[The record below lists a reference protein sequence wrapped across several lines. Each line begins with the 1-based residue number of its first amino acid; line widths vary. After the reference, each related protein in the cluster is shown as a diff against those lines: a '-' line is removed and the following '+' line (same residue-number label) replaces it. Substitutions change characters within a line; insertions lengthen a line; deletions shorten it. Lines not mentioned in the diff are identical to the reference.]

1 MLKSTHHPWPP
12 TFRIAAT
19 LLSVAIVG
27 GILYF
32 ARDVIIPIA
41 LAALVTFLLTPVVN
55 RLERWGLPRIPAVA
69 MVILAAILFC
79 VGSGWLVYQQIS
91 SLAADLPRYRE
102 NIRQKVDS
110 VQSLMHG
117 GAIRSIEETVA
128 GVREELNE
136 SATEGQT
143 AAKKDEPVAVRLESG
158 SSFFGFDRLASV
170 GQVMGTAGIVLVLS
184 MFMLIKRE
192 DVMHRVV
199 SLGGNNALA
208 ATTKALQ
215 EAGRRISR
223 YLLMQFLINLN
234 FGVCVG
240 IGLWL
245 IGVPYALLWGACAAI
260 FRYVPFIGPFVA
272 AILPI
277 TVSLIT
283 FPSWMPLIAVL
294 VLFAVLELINNN
306 VLEPYLYGRSVG
318 ISEVAIILAAV
329 CWAWLWGPIGLILA
343 TPITV
348 CLVVLGKYVP
358 ALSIF
363 DRLLGDRPSLKPHVW
378 LYQRLLTGDEEA
390 ADDVV
395 EEFAAKS
402 EPQKTC
408 DELLLPAILLTH
420 RECAAARISPDDEE
434 LITASMRELIDEHVA
449 NAKRETST
457 SDAAADE
464 LPLVLGIAW
473 EDGERAALEMLTRL
487 LADRCTLQVLTPDLL
502 ISQWIDEIRD
512 RKPACLV
519 ISSVPP
525 GELTRTRLVA
535 KRVTTQIPELRVV
548 VARWGS
554 KSISQRRRD
563 AFREAGAASL
573 VSNLAEARDA
583 IIPMI
588 QFHVVS
594 GKATNNDEAARQRA

>member
-1 MLKSTHHPWPP
+1 MFSL
-12 TFRIAAT
+12 
-19 LLSVAIVG
+19 
-27 GILYF
+27 F

-69 MVILAAILFC
+69 VVILAAILFC

-91 SLAADLPRYRE
+91 SLASDLPRYRQ
-102 NIRQKVDS
+102 NIREKVDS
-110 VQSLMHG
+110 VQAMMRG

-136 SATEGQT
+136 ESAEGAT
-143 AAKKDEPVAVRLESG
+143 MAKEDEPVSVRLESTG

-215 EAGRRISR
+215 EASRRISR

-234 FGVCVG
+234 FGVSVG
-240 IGLWL
+240 VGLWL
-245 IGVPYALLWGACAAI
+245 IGVPYALLWGACAAV
-260 FRYVPFIGPFVA
+260 FRYIPFIGPFIA

-277 TVSLIT
+277 TVSLVT

-294 VLFAVLELINNN
+294 ALFAVLELINNN

-318 ISEVAIILAAV
+318 ISEVAIILAAI
-329 CWAWLWGPIGLILA
+329 CWAWLWGPIGLVLA

-363 DRLLGDRPSLKPHVW
+363 DRMLGDRPSMKPHLW

-390 ADDVV
+390 ADDIV
-395 EEFAAKS
+395 EEFAAKAD
-402 EPQKTC
+402 PLKTC
-408 DELLLPAILLTH
+408 EELLLPALLLTH
-420 RECAAARISPDDEE
+420 RESAAARISPDDED
-434 LITASMRELIDEHVA
+434 LIIASMRELIDEHVE
-449 NAKRETST
+449 KPVREETST
-457 SDAAADE
+457 GLDTDV

-473 EDGERAALEMLTRL
+473 DDGEHAALEMLARL
-487 LADRCTLQVLTPDLL
+487 LAHRCTIQILTHDLL
-502 ISQWIDEIRD
+502 ISQWVDEMRE
-512 RKPACLV
+512 KNPACLV
-519 ISSVPP
+519 ISSMPP

-535 KRVTTQIPELRVV
+535 KRVTTQIPKLRVV

-554 KSISQRRRD
+554 KMITQRRRD
-563 AFREAGAASL
+563 AFRDAGASSL

-594 GKATNNDEAARQRA
+594 GKSTNNDEATRQRA